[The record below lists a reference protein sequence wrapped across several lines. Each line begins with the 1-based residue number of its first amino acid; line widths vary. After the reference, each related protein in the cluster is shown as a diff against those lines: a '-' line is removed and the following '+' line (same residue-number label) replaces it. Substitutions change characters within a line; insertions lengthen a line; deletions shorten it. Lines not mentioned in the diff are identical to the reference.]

1 MIPKMKDGGRKP
13 NEFMECATVEG
24 VVFHDLI
31 AEIRVGDREDNK
43 RARLRIIVSTEFP
56 NGADSKWIIVTAQAG
71 AVMATANLYA
81 CMGGDEWGD
90 SYDYRDKPSQDEA
103 IDLARRRTAETVR
116 KAIASRVAAGK
127 TMEESLNCVPLGR
140 LIWGEADFIVPR

>member
-1 MIPKMKDGGRKP
+1 MIPKMIDGGRKP
-13 NEFMECATVEG
+13 NEFMEGATVDG

-31 AEIRVGDREDNK
+31 TDIRVGDKEDDK
-43 RARLRIIVSTEFP
+43 RARLRITVSTEFP
-56 NGADSKWIIVTAQAG
+56 NGEESKWIIVTAQAG

-90 SYDYRDKPSQDEA
+90 SYDYRDKPSRDEA
-103 IDLARRRTAETVR
+103 LWLARRRTADTVR

-127 TMEESLNCVPLGR
+127 SLAESLNCVPLGR
-140 LIWGEADFIVPR
+140 LIWGERDFLVD